1 MQSTKSSQQAL
12 TGSQVKKVRKLGQGN
27 LTSALQE
34 KEKKMK
40 WFDRWFYKKFQNVI
54 QQSNEKPVT
63 PMAVEDAEMDHRTTI
78 RFTVTPARGGSVVCI
93 NSYDERRDT
102 NNRLLYV
109 IDENEDIAKRIGEIV
124 SMEMLR
130 S

>member
-1 MQSTKSSQQAL
+1 
-12 TGSQVKKVRKLGQGN
+12 
-27 LTSALQE
+27 
-34 KEKKMK
+34 MK
-40 WFDRWFYKKFQNVI
+40 WFDRWFAKKC
-54 QQSNEKPVT
+54 QQAWEDSRGEVPQAI
-63 PMAVEDAEMDHRTTI
+63 AVDETDMDHRTTI
-78 RFTVTPARGGSVVCI
+78 RFTVTPARGGSVVSI

-102 NNRLLYV
+102 TNRVLYV

>member
-1 MQSTKSSQQAL
+1 
-12 TGSQVKKVRKLGQGN
+12 
-27 LTSALQE
+27 
-34 KEKKMK
+34 MK
-40 WFDRWFYKKFQNVI
+40 WFDRWFAKKC
-54 QQSNEKPVT
+54 QQAWEDSRPEVSQAI
-63 PMAVEDAEMDHRTTI
+63 AVDETDMDHRTTI

-124 SMEMLR
+124 SMELLR

>member
-1 MQSTKSSQQAL
+1 
-12 TGSQVKKVRKLGQGN
+12 
-27 LTSALQE
+27 
-34 KEKKMK
+34 MK